1 MIKSEWAFKFEIRAT
16 HLSVALSRPP
26 ALVAGDLVVLG
37 EHLDHVPL
45 RQAQLVLALGLII
58 RPDSS

>member
-37 EHLDHVPL
+37 EHLDHVAL
-45 RQAQLVLALGLII
+45 REAELVLALGLEM
-58 RPDSS
+58 RLMA

>member
-1 MIKSEWAFKFEIRAT
+1 MIKSEWAFEFEIRAT

-37 EHLDHVPL
+37 EHLDHVAL
-45 RQAQLVLALGLII
+45 REAELVLALGLEV
-58 RPDSS
+58 RLMA